1 MKVGIQS
8 EIHPRT
14 LVRQI
19 VSQISRD
26 QLIDLI
32 RFIDKDLV
40 QDVDFTRELC
50 DYFTREME
58 LEQAHE
64 KE

>member
-8 EIHPRT
+8 GIHPRT